1 MFELYTL
8 FWRRQG
14 KIIIISQI
22 KKLGLAMFKLFW
34 LVNHLV
40 EYTLGTVPVVLQ
52 DMQLREKPI
61 RMRCR
66 FNRNRE
72 K

>member
-1 MFELYTL
+1 
-8 FWRRQG
+8 
-14 KIIIISQI
+14 
-22 KKLGLAMFKLFW
+22 MFKLFW
-34 LVNHLV
+34 LVNHLA

-61 RMRCR
+61 RMHCR